1 MCRVIDLDYIL
12 VSLKYGDKT
21 DDLRVPSFSTV
32 AGLISILND
41 IYGFSGNEL
50 HAEPRG
56 IILDRNKSLAEQGVL
71 HGALLT
77 LD

>member
-1 MCRVIDLDYIL
+1 VEYIL
-12 VSLKYGDKT
+12 VSLNYGDKT
-21 DDLRVPSFSTV
+21 EDLRIPSFASV
-32 AGLISILND
+32 KELLLIFNN
-41 IYGFSGNEL
+41 IYGLSGKEL